1 VTILK
6 QIKAPEGEKETL
18 KITFDDYERLMKQLE
33 ADGKSE

>member
-6 QIKAPEGEKETL
+6 QIKAPEGEKEL
-18 KITFDDYERLMKQLE
+18 LRITFEDYERLMKQLE